1 MDFAL
6 WFELCVFVLLMI
18 FSGVFSSS
26 ETALFSL
33 KNVDLEQMRQRRN
46 PRVSLIE
53 QMLSQPRRLIITI
66 LIGNEL
72 VNVAASVL
80 SASVIIRF
88 LGDENKWI
96 NLFVM
101 VPLLLLFGEITPKTL
116 AIKNNIRFAGF
127 ESRFIELFA
136 RLIMPLRWLVR
147 HVADT
152 VLTLILGKERSKGN
166 IITDDM
172 VRTLARDV
180 VDHSATCGEAMDIA
194 VEKSH
199 SRLLVS
205 HERVDRAIGMLNSLE
220 LLGVD
225 RDESIQPFIRPV
237 SYIPGSK
244 SIQDLLYEL
253 RQDGDSMAVV
263 VDEFGGAEGLITI
276 EDIVE
281 EVVEEIGDE
290 YDKNDEE

>member
-33 KNVDLEQMRQRRN
+33 KNVDLEQMRQRRD

-172 VRTLARDV
+172 VRTLARWITV
-180 VDHSATCGEAMDIA
+180 RPA
-194 VEKSH
+194 EKPWT
-199 SRLLVS
+199 SRWK
-205 HERVDRAIGMLNSLE
+205 N
-220 LLGVD
+220 
-225 RDESIQPFIRPV
+225 PT
-237 SYIPGSK
+237 PGCWSRMNGWTGP
-244 SIQDLLYEL
+244 S
-253 RQDGDSMAVV
+253 GC
-263 VDEFGGAEGLITI
+263 
-276 EDIVE
+276 
-281 EVVEEIGDE
+281 
-290 YDKNDEE
+290 